1 MNTTRTKAIIWG
13 LFLLLISVCLIL
25 WKLQFLHL
33 PFGIMNVSVWGV
45 LLGIVFLILFVHS
58 IVHLWYTGIL
68 FSLAFLAIVF
78 AKPLHIEALVPGTVL
93 LAALLGSIA
102 LHLLFPARPKTHLS
116 HPHGRRV
123 PDANGEYR
131 DAYTQESGR
140 EESGYVFHSLKMGAA
155 TKYIRMQDFQGADLS
170 VDMGDLKVYFD
181 GTLIPSGIAKINAN
195 VNLGNMVLFLPENWR
210 VESHMKAF
218 IGNANSEL
226 NGRNGTAEGPILQI
240 EGDVRLG
247 NFEVKRL

>member
-68 FSLAFLAIVF
+68 FSLAFLAIIF

-102 LHLLFPARPKTHLS
+102 LHLILRPHSAGNHVAIGIASGCLTLQGTAS
-116 HPHGRRV
+116 HHFAHQRV
-123 PDANGEYR
+123 
-131 DAYTQESGR
+131 
-140 EESGYVFHSLKMGAA
+140 VK
-155 TKYIRMQDFQGADLS
+155 ADLTHFPFTHQVCS
-170 VDMGDLKVYFD
+170 AVSHV
-181 GTLIPSGIAKINAN
+181 PKINT
-195 VNLGNMVLFLPENWR
+195 F
-210 VESHMKAF
+210 
-218 IGNANSEL
+218 
-226 NGRNGTAEGPILQI
+226 
-240 EGDVRLG
+240 
-247 NFEVKRL
+247 